1 MVYNFA
7 ATPQNNGKDELI
19 ATAINGEAYSEN
31 NRLHIKNAGWHLIYK
46 YDGSPV
52 GWYARNVKT
61 NDDVYLGSGASP
73 SIILETIA
81 VKNEKFWNSIL
92 CPEVEETAL
101 EGSE

>member
-1 MVYNFA
+1 MVYNFV

-19 ATAINGEAYSEN
+19 ATALNGEAYSEN
-31 NRLHIKNAGWHLIYK
+31 NRLHIKNSEWHLIYK

-73 SIILETIA
+73 SIVLETLT
-81 VKNEKFWNSIL
+81 VKNEEFWNSLL
-92 CPEVEETAL
+92 CPEAEEIEE

>member
-1 MVYNFA
+1 MVYNFV

-19 ATAINGEAYSEN
+19 ATALNGEAYSAN
-31 NRLHIKNAGWHLIYK
+31 NRLHIKNAEWHLIYK
-46 YDGSPV
+46 YDGSPI

-73 SIILETIA
+73 SIVLETLT
-81 VKNEKFWNSIL
+81 VKNEEFWNSLL
-92 CPEVEETAL
+92 CPEAEEIAE

>member
-1 MVYNFA
+1 MVYNFV

-19 ATAINGEAYSEN
+19 ATALNGEAYSEN
-31 NRLHIKNAGWHLIYK
+31 NRLHIKNVEWHLIYK

-73 SIILETIA
+73 SIVLETLT
-81 VKNEKFWNSIL
+81 VKNEEFWNSLL
-92 CPEVEETAL
+92 CPEVEETVE

>member
-1 MVYNFA
+1 MVYNFV

-19 ATAINGEAYSEN
+19 ATALNGEAYSEN
-31 NRLHIKNAGWHLIYK
+31 NRLHIKNAEWHLIYK
-46 YDGSPV
+46 YDGSPI

-73 SIILETIA
+73 SIVLETLT
-81 VKNEKFWNSIL
+81 VKNEELWNSLL
-92 CPEVEETAL
+92 CPEAEEIAE